1 MCDRCKRDEQRA
13 KELIDPEIVGSF
25 AEQSSMVLAILEHI
39 LGHALRLTENNY
51 QQVVAAMFEMLKRA
65 SGGQIDYGI
74 VDPRASADVG
84 DTFSS

>member
-1 MCDRCKRDEQRA
+1 MCDRCKRDEQKA
-13 KELIDPEIVGSF
+13 KELIDPVIVGSF
-25 AEQSSMVLAILEHI
+25 EEQSSMVLAMLEHV

-51 QQVVAAMFEMLKRA
+51 PQVIAAMLEMLKRA
-65 SGGQIDYGI
+65 SGGQIDFGI